1 MSKAVPS
8 SGLHSNGYSLIRNI
22 LKKSDKKKFLKKE
35 LLRPTKIYIK
45 EIMQLI
51 NNNLINGCAHITGG
65 GIKDNMKRILPEG
78 LTADINL
85 KKLRTK
91 KIFTWLKNKGISDE
105 EMIKTFNCGVGFLII
120 INPKNLE
127 KIKKYFSNQYK
138 PYSIGK
144 IVSGKNKV
152 KLYGKINWK
161 N

>member
-1 MSKAVPS
+1 
-8 SGLHSNGYSLIRNI
+8 
-22 LKKSDKKKFLKKE
+22 
-35 LLRPTKIYIK
+35 
-45 EIMQLI
+45 
-51 NNNLINGCAHITGG
+51 
-65 GIKDNMKRILPEG
+65 MKRILPEG